1 MIRFLRII
9 YFILFI
15 ALLSSCAIHHEFP
28 FICFKGSCVKQQ
40 FSLKPL
46 KRKIQLATGG
56 KRKKIKGS
64 QNSTNRYSKNSSYAK
79 SSDLKKSNSTDSTRK
94 DTSTIIEPIGKGF
107 ALMDTVIRI
116 YYEGLTDS
124 VLNNYKKVIKSFVSR
139 NGTDHI
145 SEISL
150 SDFYSEDGYTEVSVK
165 SDIGDYL
172 LNIGVSKYRLFLA
185 KNKRLKPENNAHWPK
200 KLLYLEIRFH

>member
-1 MIRFLRII
+1 MR
-9 YFILFI
+9 
-15 ALLSSCAIHHEFP
+15 
-28 FICFKGSCVKQQ
+28 QQ

-56 KRKKIKGS
+56 KRRKIKGS
-64 QNSTNRYSKNSSYAK
+64 QSSANRYPKNSSYDKA
-79 SSDLKKSNSTDSTRK
+79 SDFKKSNSIDSTRK
-94 DTSTIIEPIGKGF
+94 DTSNFIEATGKGF
-107 ALMDTVIRI
+107 PLMDTVIRI

-124 VLNNYKKVIKSFVSR
+124 VLNKYKKVIKSFVAR
-139 NGTDHI
+139 NGTNRI

>member
-1 MIRFLRII
+1 MRIVI
-9 YFILFI
+9 CIIILSLF
-15 ALLSSCAIHHEFP
+15 SSCAIHHEFP
-28 FICFKGSCVKQQ
+28 FICFKSSCIKQQ

-56 KRKKIKGS
+56 KRRKTKGS
-64 QNSTNRYSKNSSYAK
+64 QGSSNRYSKNPSYVK
-79 SSDLKKSNSTDSTRK
+79 SSVFKKSNATDSTKK
-94 DTSTIIEPIGKGF
+94 DSSSIIEPIGKGF

-124 VLNNYKKVIKSFVSR
+124 VLNHYKKVIKSFVAR

>member
-1 MIRFLRII
+1 MIRFLKII

-56 KRKKIKGS
+56 KRRKIKGS
-64 QNSTNRYSKNSSYAK
+64 QSNTNRYSKNPSYAK
-79 SSDLKKSNSTDSTRK
+79 SSDIKKSNATDSTRK
-94 DTSTIIEPIGKGF
+94 DSSNIIESTGKGF
-107 ALMDTVIRI
+107 ALMDTIIRI

-124 VLNNYKKVIKSFVSR
+124 VLNNYKNIIKSFVSR
-139 NGTDHI
+139 NGTEHI

-165 SDIGDYL
+165 SNIGDYL
-172 LNIGVSKYRLFLA
+172 LGIGISKYRLFLA
-185 KNKRLKPENNAHWPK
+185 KNKRLKPENKTHWPK

>member
-1 MIRFLRII
+1 MTFLRII
-9 YFILFI
+9 ICIAILSLF
-15 ALLSSCAIHHEFP
+15 SSCAIHHEFP
-28 FICFKGSCVKQQ
+28 FICFLPSCVKQQ
-40 FSLKPL
+40 FSMKPL
-46 KRKIQLATGG
+46 KKRIQIAMGG
-56 KRKKIKGS
+56 KKRKFKAS
-64 QNSTNRYSKNSSYAK
+64 QSSTNRYYKNSSYDKA
-79 SSDLKKSNSTDSTRK
+79 SDFKKSNSTDSTRK
-94 DTSTIIEPIGKGF
+94 DTSNIVEPIGKGF

-124 VLNNYKKVIKSFVSR
+124 VLNNYKKVIKSFVAR
-139 NGTDHI
+139 NGTDRI
-145 SEISL
+145 TEISL
-150 SDFYSEDGYTEVSVK
+150 SDYYSEDGYTEVSVK

>member
-1 MIRFLRII
+1 LRIL
-9 YFILFI
+9 ILIVISGLF
-15 ALLSSCAIHHEFP
+15 SSCAIHHEFP

-46 KRKIQLATGG
+46 KKKMQIAFGG
-56 KRKKIKGS
+56 KKRKLKSS
-64 QNSTNRYSKNSSYAK
+64 QSSYSKNSKNPSYSK
-79 SSDLKKSNSTDSTRK
+79 SDDFKKTSATDSIQK
-94 DTSTIIEPIGKGF
+94 DTINSVDVKGKGL
-107 ALMDTVIRI
+107 ALLDTVVQI

-124 VLNNYKKVIKSFVSR
+124 VLSHYKKIIQSFVSR

-150 SDFYSEDGYTEVSVK
+150 TDYYSEHGYTEISVK
-165 SDIGDYL
+165 SDIGNYL
-172 LNIGVSKYRLFLA
+172 MNIGVSKYRLFWS
-185 KNKRLKPENNAHWPK
+185 KNKRLKPENEGHWPK

>member
-56 KRKKIKGS
+56 KRRKIKGS
-64 QNSTNRYSKNSSYAK
+64 QSGANRYSKNPSYTK
-79 SSDLKKSNSTDSTRK
+79 SSDFKKSNSTDSTRK
-94 DTSTIIEPIGKGF
+94 DTSIIIDPIGKGF

-124 VLNNYKKVIKSFVSR
+124 VLNNYKKVIKSFVAR

-172 LNIGVSKYRLFLA
+172 LNIGVSRYRLFLA
-185 KNKRLKPENNAHWPK
+185 KNKRLKPENNTHWPK